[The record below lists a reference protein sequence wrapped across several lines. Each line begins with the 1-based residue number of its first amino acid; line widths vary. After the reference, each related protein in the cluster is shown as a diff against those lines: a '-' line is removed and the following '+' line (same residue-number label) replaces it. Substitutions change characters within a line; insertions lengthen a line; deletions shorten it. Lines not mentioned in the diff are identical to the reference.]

1 MTIYALICAIYIG
14 DDCAHAVW
22 VAKELP
28 GWQWQKCR
36 EILPAEIRG
45 AALVCIKTGSAGA

>member
-22 VAKELP
+22 ISKDLP

-36 EILPAEIRG
+36 EILPSELRG
-45 AALVCIKTGSAGA
+45 AALVCVKAGSAGA